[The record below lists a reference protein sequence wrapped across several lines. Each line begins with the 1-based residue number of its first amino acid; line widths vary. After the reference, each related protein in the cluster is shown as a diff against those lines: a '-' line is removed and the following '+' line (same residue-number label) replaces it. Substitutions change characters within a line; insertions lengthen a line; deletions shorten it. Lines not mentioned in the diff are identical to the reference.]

1 MKLIALIGSGDKI
14 GLFILPFLIIGLLL
28 NFMYPEVFRVGGPS
42 ALLKSISIIIL
53 AAGLIIWMWSVFLI
67 LTKVTKNEL
76 ITTGPYSIVR
86 HPLYTGVAL
95 LVIPWLGFLLD
106 SWLGVF
112 IGTTMYFL
120 SRKFSHQEEEILSQ
134 NFGTSWSEY
143 CKAVKIKWL

>member
-1 MKLIALIGSGDKI
+1 MKLKALIGSGDRI

-28 NFMYPEVFRVGGPS
+28 NFMYPDVFRVGGPS
-42 ALLKSISIIIL
+42 ALLKLTSIIIL
-53 AAGLIIWMWSVFLI
+53 AAGLIVWMWSVFLI

-112 IGTTMYFL
+112 IGTIMYFL
-120 SRKFSHQEEEILSQ
+120 SRKFSLQEEENLSQ